1 MSAINNGKD
10 FDLLEND
17 KISAVKK
24 IEYAINPNMPLPAQI
39 PTSVLSVGIR
49 KKVFPKKYS

>member
-1 MSAINNGKD
+1 MNNGKD